1 MHIDPD
7 ITNTL
12 EPRLNWAICMG
23 PMGNLQGSYKFLLL
37 ATGKNVTRRRFT
49 EMPITEAVIRQV
61 DAMAVKDGAVSG
73 INFKNRKREEL
84 ELLLSW

>member
-1 MHIDPD
+1 
-7 ITNTL
+7 
-12 EPRLNWAICMG
+12 
-23 PMGNLQGSYKFLLL
+23 
-37 ATGKNVTRRRFT
+37 
-49 EMPITEAVIRQV
+49 MPITEAVIRQV